1 MSKIF
6 SIILSSFFLF
16 SCSPEFHRIA
26 RKPHIPHFNFLHF
39 DGILTII
46 IKILIIA
53 VLILLIKNLYDKN
66 KKDKNDKK
74 E

>member
-26 RKPHIPHFNFLHF
+26 RKPRIDSFHFMHF

-53 VLILLIKNLYDKN
+53 VLVLLIKNLHDKN
-66 KKDKNDKK
+66 KKDKK

>member
-1 MSKIF
+1 MLKYL
-6 SIILSSFFLF
+6 SIILSSLSLF
-16 SCSPEFHRIA
+16 SCAPAFHRVY
-26 RKPHIPHFNFLHF
+26 KPHINFLHF
-39 DGILTII
+39 DGILNSI

-66 KKDKNDKK
+66 KSNKK